1 MQRATSPVQSTGCL
15 QQSFFIWGLRPLE
28 GRIHWDIPTGL
39 KIVITNRNSAIYQWI
54 AILFICTLAAC
65 GSAPKS
71 SEQAKDASEVVFYPP
86 SPGEPRIQLLA
97 TFTGEKDF
105 AGKRSDFAQ
114 FVSGEETSRTLVTIY
129 GVGLF
134 EGKIFAVD
142 SKAAAIATFDLNK
155 QQYSIFNGTGGGKMK
170 LPINITIDTDGTKY
184 VTDTGRNQVLLYDRD
199 NRFLAAYGSAEQFR
213 PVDTAIVGDKLY
225 VVDILHH
232 EVQVLNKR
240 SGNLLF
246 KFGKNG
252 GNLGEM
258 LHPTNIAVGPNG
270 DIFVVETSNFRVQR
284 FTPDG
289 VPVRLYGEVGDTS
302 GKFARPKGIAID
314 KQGRMHVADAAFQNV
329 QTFDTNDGKL
339 LMAYGQPEKGEG
351 LSLPAAVK
359 IDYDNVALFKRYAAP
374 NFNVEYLVLVTSQVA
389 PNKIDVFGFG
399 QMAAAGKSQENA
411 PK

>member
-1 MQRATSPVQSTGCL
+1 M
-15 QQSFFIWGLRPLE
+15 

-39 KIVITNRNSAIYQWI
+39 KIVITNRHSAIYQWI

-65 GSAPKS
+65 GSVPKTS
-71 SEQAKDASEVVFYPP
+71 DIAKDASEAVFYPP

-114 FVSGEETSRTLVTIY
+114 FVAGEETSRTLVTIY
-129 GVGLF
+129 GVGMF

-170 LPINITIDTDGTKY
+170 LPINITVDTDGTKY
-184 VTDTGRNQVLLYDRD
+184 VTDTGRNQVLLYDRE
-199 NRFLAAYGSAEQFR
+199 NRFLGAYGSAEQFR
-213 PVDTAIVGDKLY
+213 PVDTATVGDKLY

-246 KFGKNG
+246 KFGKSG
-252 GNLGEM
+252 GNLGEL

-289 VPVRLYGEVGDTS
+289 LPVRLYGEVGDTS

-374 NFNVEYLVLVTSQVA
+374 NFNVEYLILVTSQVA

-399 QMAAAGKSQENA
+399 QMAGAGKSQENA

>member
-1 MQRATSPVQSTGCL
+1 MSALTACVSVPTNPQQTATP
-15 QQSFFIWGLRPLE
+15 
-28 GRIHWDIPTGL
+28 
-39 KIVITNRNSAIYQWI
+39 
-54 AILFICTLAAC
+54 
-65 GSAPKS
+65 
-71 SEQAKDASEVVFYPP
+71 SEAVFYPP
-86 SPGEPRIQLLA
+86 LPASPRIQLLT

-114 FVSGEETSRTLVTIY
+114 FVAGDEISRTLVTIY

-155 QQYSIFNGTGGGKMK
+155 QQYSVFNGTGGGKMK
-170 LPINITIDTDGTKY
+170 LPINITVDSDGTKY

-199 NRFLAAYGSAEQFR
+199 NRYIGAYGSAEQFR

-246 KFGKNG
+246 KFGKSG
-252 GNLGEM
+252 GKEGEL

-284 FTPDG
+284 FTPEG
-289 VPVRLYGEVGDTS
+289 QSVRVYGEVGDTS

-314 KQGRMHVADAAFQNV
+314 RQGRMHVADAAFQNV

-359 IDYDNVALFKRYAAP
+359 IDYDNVALFKHYADP
-374 NFNVEYLVLVTSQVA
+374 RFSVEYLILVTSQVA
-389 PNKIDVFGFG
+389 PNKVDVFGFG
-399 QMAAAGKSQENA
+399 HMAGASNSTETA
-411 PK
+411 PR